1 MLFPLKL
8 QRDNRKKALAV
19 DPAEGKTGKKLY
31 FSPYCGDETTL
42 YYDRAFLFGSVI
54 VQGCFVSTIYWKYM
68 LFLYFSAG
76 GLCDWGSLLVISLK
90 LQRNNQ

>member
-42 YYDRAFLFGSVI
+42 YYDRTFLFGSVI

-68 LFLYFSAG
+68 LFLYSSAG

>member
-31 FSPYCGDETTL
+31 FSPYCGDKTTL
-42 YYDRAFLFGSVI
+42 YYDRAFLFGSILYMVVLFHQYTEI
-54 VQGCFVSTIYWKYM
+54 YAFYPIFPLVGSAIGGVYCF
-68 LFLYFSAG
+68 FP
-76 GLCDWGSLLVISLK
+76 
-90 LQRNNQ
+90 